1 MEQQPESLLSPK
13 RNIALL
19 KDHSSRCQ
27 GLVIK
32 YLNVGMSGPN
42 PSHALNY
49 SLATEPNIGQWCC
62 PNKLYRPCVKRSL
75 LAISP
80 LICVWLFVKQ
90 RCKSHS
96 DRPRSKLTLL
106 DPIIPYPA
114 SCVYPNA
121 KCLPPPRPG
130 WWSQNNRAFM
140 RYFKQL
146 SCRGKR
152 KKCLDIFASFAQLWM
167 PGVFQW
173 ARVASGQRGSDGR
186 LSGRGRGNPDQTG
199 SQTGERNHSFLERI
213 IWFSSTDDIR
223 DLYSL
228 VCGCDYYQTR
238 PPLCPRSPVTSGQ
251 CDLTW
256 SLAPH

>member
-1 MEQQPESLLSPK
+1 
-13 RNIALL
+13 
-19 KDHSSRCQ
+19 
-27 GLVIK
+27 
-32 YLNVGMSGPN
+32 MSTPT
-42 PSHALNY
+42 PS
-49 SLATEPNIGQWCC
+49 
-62 PNKLYRPCVKRSL
+62 V
-75 LAISP
+75 
-80 LICVWLFVKQ
+80 
-90 RCKSHS
+90 SHH
-96 DRPRSKLTLL
+96 
-106 DPIIPYPA
+106 PA
-114 SCVYPNA
+114 SWTG
-121 KCLPPPRPG
+121 PG

-186 LSGRGRGNPDQTG
+186 LSGLGRGNPDQTG

-228 VCGCDYYQTR
+228 VCSCDYYQTR
-238 PPLCPRSPVTSGQ
+238 PPTMPPVPRDQWPVWPDLVTGASLALVPRSPVRAASSHQSFGSFRSKYFSHCFSQ
-251 CDLTW
+251 
-256 SLAPH
+256 SSIAIYNQG